1 MKKLVVLVMFACIVF
16 SGCQAKKADE
26 KKAFKIGYTVMD
38 LTNPVFAA
46 ILEQVQ
52 KIAAEKGWQLTAT
65 DCKSEASAQLTQI
78 ENFITSGCDVIIIHA
93 ADPNSL
99 TEVSER
105 AHARGIVLV
114 AYSIEFPEADINY
127 TQDNIYAGELVG
139 EAGGKWLTERYGPGA
154 EVEVAVFNY
163 PFVLAG
169 IEREEGIMAGLAKTA
184 PGAKVVATGAGFNIS
199 EGMTI
204 AENIMQAHPNVKA
217 FLSILDAAALG
228 ACEVLEALDV
238 NPVDY
243 GIFAIDATK
252 EAQVKIEENTPFR
265 MSVSFGTPKE
275 MADIIGEIFADVEA
289 GNYKDTYYT
298 PTSTVDITNLAEYR
312 MKD

>member
-1 MKKLVVLVMFACIVF
+1 MKKFMGLILLACIVF
-16 SGCQAKKADE
+16 SGCQAKKAEE

-52 KIAAEKGWQLTAT
+52 IIAAEKGWQLTAT
-65 DCKSEASAQLTQI
+65 DCKNEASAQLTQI
-78 ENFITSGCDVIIIHA
+78 ENFITSECDVIIIHA

-105 AHARGIVLV
+105 AHAKGIVLV
-114 AYSIEFPEADINY
+114 AYSIEFSEADINY
-127 TQDNIYAGELVG
+127 TQDNVYAGELVG
-139 EAGGKWLTERYGPGA
+139 EAAGKWITERYGPGA
-154 EVEVAVFNY
+154 EVEIALIDY
-163 PFVLAG
+163 PYVLAG
-169 IEREEGIMAGLAKTA
+169 IQRVDGMMAALAKTA
-184 PGAKVVATGAGFNIS
+184 PGAKVVATGSTLNIS
-199 EGMTI
+199 EGMAH

-217 FLSILDAAALG
+217 FLSVADSGALG
-228 ACEVLEALDV
+228 ACEVLEALGV
-238 NPVDY
+238 NPDDY

-252 EAQVKIEENTPFR
+252 EAQAKIEGNTPFR
-265 MSVSFGTPKE
+265 MSTSFGTPKE
-275 MADIIGEIFADVEA
+275 MATIIGEIFSDVEA

-298 PTSTVDITNLAEYR
+298 PTSAVDINNLAEYR